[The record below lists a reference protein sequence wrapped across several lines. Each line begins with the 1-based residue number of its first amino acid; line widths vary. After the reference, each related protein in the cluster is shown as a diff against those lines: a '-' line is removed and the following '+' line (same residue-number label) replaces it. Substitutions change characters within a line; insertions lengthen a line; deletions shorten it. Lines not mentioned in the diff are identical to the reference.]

1 MDSKTDTTPKAG
13 RLKRAMPSNGRF
25 TKDFVKMVNKQNTY
39 QKVVPPFYLCI
50 ATDQLIIDQSEYHV
64 ITNRISRDYV
74 TTIT

>member
-39 QKVVPPFYLCI
+39 QNVVPHFSSGACVLEC
-50 ATDQLIIDQSEYHV
+50 
-64 ITNRISRDYV
+64 SRMFDRGMSFFEGF
-74 TTIT
+74 